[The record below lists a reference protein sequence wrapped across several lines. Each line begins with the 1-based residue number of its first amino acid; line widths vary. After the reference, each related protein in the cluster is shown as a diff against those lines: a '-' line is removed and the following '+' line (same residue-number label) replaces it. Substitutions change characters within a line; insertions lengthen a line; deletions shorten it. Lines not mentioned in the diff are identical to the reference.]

1 MKIPDGKNRGWGF
14 TLMELLVVIAII
26 AILTALLLPVL
37 SRAKSRAVN
46 TRCQNNLRQLTVANF
61 LYINDTGRTIPYR
74 LTNNLW
80 MERLID
86 KYAALAS
93 VRFCP
98 VAQYSAQHPNGS
110 ATTAWVWAGPNDPVT
125 GVPAWSGSYALNGWM
140 YGGGFAQDNRPSD
153 AQAFRRES
161 QITYPAQTPVFADGM
176 WVDVWPQET
185 DPPARN
191 LIQGG
196 PVVQISVIT
205 IARHGV
211 GPKASFA
218 NWPAPATTLP
228 GAINLG
234 YCDGHVS
241 SAPLEQLWQQYW
253 HLNWQNPPARP
264 Q

>member
-1 MKIPDGKNRGWGF
+1 MFPHRAF

-26 AILTALLLPVL
+26 AILAALLLPAL
-37 SRAKSRAVN
+37 SSAKSRAVN
-46 TRCQNNLRQLTVANF
+46 THCQNNLRQFTVANF
-61 LYINDTGRTIPYR
+61 LYINDTGRTIPYQI
-74 LTNNLW
+74 TNDLW
-80 MERLID
+80 MQRLID
-86 KYAALAS
+86 KYAALAN

-98 VAQYSAQHPNGS
+98 VAQYNPKNPNGS
-110 ATTAWVWAGPNDPVT
+110 ATTAWVWAGPNDPTT
-125 GVPAWSGSYALNGWM
+125 GIPEWSGSYCLNGWL
-140 YGGGFAQDNRPSD
+140 YGGGFAQGNRPSD
-153 AQAFRRES
+153 AQAFLREA
-161 QITYPAQTPVFADGM
+161 QITYPSQTPVFSDGS
-176 WVDVWPQET
+176 WVDSWPEET

-196 PVVQISVIT
+196 PVVHISVIT

-241 SAPLEQLWQQYW
+241 LVPLEQLWQQYW
-253 HLNWQNPPARP
+253 HLNWQIPAPRP